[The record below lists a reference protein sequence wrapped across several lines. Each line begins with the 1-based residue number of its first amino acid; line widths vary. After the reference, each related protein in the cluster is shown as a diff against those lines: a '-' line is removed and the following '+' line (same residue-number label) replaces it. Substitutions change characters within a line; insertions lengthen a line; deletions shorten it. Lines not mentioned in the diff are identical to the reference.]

1 VRKTLLFGGPFCAKP
16 PSFYRDRLETNI
28 GDNEGRGVLSH
39 AGVIAN
45 GKHYLLNNQEDN
57 RWFGS
62 NDADIRTIME
72 MYLPP
77 FEGAVKAGI
86 GSLMCRYGKRPFFE
100 ATLC

>member
-1 VRKTLLFGGPFCAKP
+1 M
-16 PSFYRDRLETNI
+16 
-28 GDNEGRGVLSH
+28 
-39 AGVIAN
+39 IAN

-86 GSLMCRYGKRPFFE
+86 GSLMCRYGKRPFLEPFY
-100 ATLC
+100 TKNDQFTKTGSGRT